1 MELIRGFHN
10 LQPRH
15 RGCVLAIGNF
25 DGVHLG
31 HQALISRL
39 REHSAAL
46 KVPVAVQVF
55 EPTPREFFDPA
66 KAPGRIATF
75 RGKLAALETAGVD
88 RVLCARFDRR
98 LAQMPAAQ
106 FVEEM
111 LHRRLGV
118 RALVVGADFRFGAG
132 RGGDFALLQEQ
143 GRRLGF
149 ITEAAATVMSAGER
163 VSSTAIRE
171 ALEVPDLDRA
181 ARLLGR
187 PYTLSG
193 RVRKGL
199 QLGRKLD
206 MPTANIALHRRPA
219 LRFGI
224 YAVEAVCGSRR
235 WQGVANVGVRP
246 TLANSACLL
255 EAHLFGEVGDIYG
268 AVLQVSFG
276 KFLRPEQRFDSL
288 DLLRAQM
295 HADAQQARN
304 WFEAAAVR

>member
-31 HQALISRL
+31 HQALLSGL
-39 REHSAAL
+39 REQSAAL
-46 KVPVAVQVF
+46 TVPVVVQVF

-66 KAPGRIATF
+66 NAPGRIATF
-75 RGKLAALETAGVD
+75 RGKLAALEAAGVD

-111 LHRRLGV
+111 LHQRLGV

-132 RGGDFALLQEQ
+132 RGGDLALLQEQ

-149 ITEAAATVMSAGER
+149 IAEAAGTVMSAGER
-163 VSSTAIRE
+163 VSSTAIRA
-171 ALEVPDLDRA
+171 ALEVSDLERA

-187 PYTLSG
+187 SYTLIG

-206 MPTANIALHRRPA
+206 MPTANLYLRRRPA

-224 YAVEAVCGSRR
+224 YAVEAACGSRR
-235 WQGVANVGVRP
+235 WQGVANIGVRP
-246 TLANSACLL
+246 TLEHSACLL
-255 EAHLFGEVGDIYG
+255 EAHLFGDVGDIYG
-268 AVLQVSFG
+268 EVLQVSFG
-276 KFLRPEQRFDSL
+276 KFLRPEQRFESL
-288 DLLRAQM
+288 ELLRAQM
-295 HADAQQARN
+295 HADAQHARN
-304 WFEAAAVR
+304 WFGAAAVR